1 MLQKKPSPS
10 IHEIAEEKEEIMDQ
24 VTINTLNEKVD
35 LELTLQH
42 TKRMQRIREPQKT

>member
-10 IHEIAEEKEEIMDQ
+10 IHEIAEEKEEITDQ

-42 TKRMQRIREPQKT
+42 TKRMQRIREHQKT

>member
-42 TKRMQRIREPQKT
+42 TKRMHRIKEPQKT

>member
-10 IHEIAEEKEEIMDQ
+10 IHEIAKEKEEILDQ

-35 LELTLQH
+35 LEH
-42 TKRMQRIREPQKT
+42 YNIRRECTESENLKKT